1 MKKAF
6 TMIEIIF
13 VILVIGIL
21 AAVIASRGGP
31 SSLDLAAEQVAQ
43 HIRYT
48 QHLAMVDDVYDPN
61 DAYDPATKK
70 YGWFKKRWQIS
81 FQKHEDSNY
90 KWGYIVFS
98 DKKGEHSGKPNPEE
112 IAKDPLSGKYISNGF
127 TGLTYDSNRTEK
139 SANLGETYGINDE
152 QGITL
157 SDSCKFSGSSRIAF
171 DYLGR
176 PLKGD
181 ISSYSK
187 PYVHNRL
194 ISEPCVITLHKGLDS
209 KSITI
214 EPETGYVHF

>member
-61 DAYDPATKK
+61 DSNWY
-70 YGWFKKRWQIS
+70 KKRWQIY
-81 FQKHEDSNY
+81 FNKHGDANG

-98 DKKGEHSGKPNPEE
+98 DSAGDYTGNPSKDE

-127 TGLTYDSNRTEK
+127 TGLTYNSGKTEK
-139 SANLGETYGINDE
+139 SANLGETYGIGDISLESESNGCSVS
-152 QGITL
+152 QRL
-157 SDSCKFSGSSRIAF
+157 AF

-176 PLKGD
+176 PVVGNSTSLKKPYKTETLSRLMKNQCRIVLKKGD
-181 ISSYSK
+181 ESK
-187 PYVHNRL
+187 IIYV
-194 ISEPCVITLHKGLDS
+194 
-209 KSITI
+209 